1 MALQMGAVT
10 GKKKRSPLQE
20 LLRAESAWMP
30 EKYAIEEEK
39 AYREEL
45 GGIQAGMLALAEER
59 ARHEQEQAEEAQET
73 AEKNVLISTA
83 IAAAGVA
90 PSLIKGGQAVAAG
103 IKGLT
108 ATAATPASAGALA
121 NVGAGETI
129 LAGAPGTAQAG
140 ATGAKGV
147 LGTAGKA
154 ALKYAGPAAAV
165 GALELLRTQ
174 GGEYLEEQVGT
185 SAKHAGRIGARA
197 LQGAVLG
204 TSIFPG
210 IGTGV
215 GAIGGAALGALEESW
230 GWLERQTVV
239 GKVGSWFEEQGIFD
253 WF

>member
-45 GGIQAGMLALAEER
+45 GGIQAGQLALAERRFLSER
-59 ARHEQEQAEEAQET
+59 EQAESARKI
-73 AEKNVLISTA
+73 AEKNLLISTGLGA
-83 IAAAGVA
+83 VGIA

-108 ATAATPASAGALA
+108 ATAAAPASAEALA
-121 NVGAGETI
+121 GVGAGETI

-154 ALKYAGPAAAV
+154 ALKYAAPVAGVA
-165 GALELLRTQ
+165 ALELGRTQ
-174 GGEYLEEQVGT
+174 GGEWLEEQVGT
-185 SAKHAGRIGARA
+185 SAKHAGRIAARA
-197 LQGAVLG
+197 GQGFILG
-204 TSIFPG
+204 GP
-210 IGTGV
+210 IG
-215 GAIGGAALGALEESW
+215 GAIGAGVGALEESW
-230 GWLERQTVV
+230 GWLEEQTVV